1 MKPLRPFVTAA
12 LVLGAFAP
20 LAGAA
25 FAQSSQGAAGPA
37 PAAAAAAPDSSPSN
51 WWLLD
56 ESTDHFPGISAERA
70 YRELLAGMQPRRQV
84 VVAVIDGGS
93 DLEHPDLKAKEWT
106 NAREIPGNGRDDDGD
121 GYVDDVHGWNFIGGK
136 DGRDVNQD
144 TYEVTRVYVAG
155 RARFEAPNADTASTP
170 EVRADY
176 QTWKKAR
183 AELQSKRAE
192 DEQTLQTI
200 QQYSQGM
207 ARIVGILKTAMHADS
222 LTEANVNAFTTV
234 DPTASQAR
242 KVFLTLAAQGITQ
255 AEIEEER
262 KNTATQLQYGLNP
275 DFNPRPIVGDNYAD
289 THERTYGNPDFK
301 GPTADHGTH
310 VAGIIGAVRGNGIG
324 VDGVT
329 PNSVRLMAV
338 RVVPDGDERDK
349 DVANGIRW
357 AVDHGAN
364 VINMSFGK
372 SYSPQKSAV
381 DEAVRYA
388 DAHGVLMVHAAGN
401 DGARLDTFPNFP
413 SRNYLGGGQ
422 ARNWIEVGAVSWKGA
437 DSLVATF
444 SNFGKEEVDVFAPGV
459 DILSTFP
466 DGKYER
472 ISGTSMAAPVVTG
485 VAALLM
491 SYFPDLTA
499 DQVKH
504 VILASAASHATQR
517 VFLPGQSSEVPFG
530 ELSESG
536 GIVNVYA
543 AVQMARQMSH
553 AGATH

>member
-1 MKPLRPFVTAA
+1 MKPLRPFVAAA
-12 LVLGAFAP
+12 LVLGAYLP
-20 LAGAA
+20 LAGTAL
-25 FAQSSQGAAGPA
+25 AQSSQT
-37 PAAAAAAPDSSPSN
+37 AAAAAAPDSSPSN

-56 ESTDHFPGISAERA
+56 EATDHFPGISAERA
-70 YRELLAGMQPRRQV
+70 YRELLAGMQPRRTV
-84 VVAVIDGGS
+84 VVAVVDGGS

-106 NAREIPGNGRDDDGD
+106 NPREVAGNGRDDDGD
-121 GYVDDVHGWNFIGGK
+121 GYVDDVHGWNFIGGR

-155 RARFEAPNADTASTP
+155 RARFEAAGADTASTP
-170 EVRADY
+170 AVRAEY
-176 QTWKKAR
+176 ETWKKAR
-183 AELQSKRAE
+183 AELMSKRAE
-192 DEQTLQTI
+192 AQQTMQTI
-200 QQYSQGM
+200 MTYVTGM
-207 ARIVGILKTAMHADS
+207 GRIVGVLKTAMHADS
-222 LTEANVNAFTTV
+222 LTVENVTAFTTA
-234 DPTASQAR
+234 DPQASQAR
-242 KVFLTLAAQGITQ
+242 KVFLSLAAQGITQ

-262 KNTATQLQYGLNP
+262 KATETQLQYGLNP
-275 DFNPRPIVGDNYAD
+275 DFNPRPIVGDNPAD
-289 THERTYGNPDFK
+289 PTERGYGNPDFK
-301 GPTADHGTH
+301 GPAADHGTH

-329 PNSVRLMAV
+329 PNSVRVMAV
-338 RVVPDGDERDK
+338 RVVPDGDEHDK

-372 SYSPQKSAV
+372 SYSPQKSVV
-381 DEAVRYA
+381 DDAVRYA
-388 DAHGVLMVHAAGN
+388 DAHGVLMIHAAGN

-413 SRNYLGGGQ
+413 SRNYLTGGQ
-422 ARNWIEVGAVSWKGA
+422 AKNWMEVGAVSWKGA

-444 SNFGKEEVDVFAPGV
+444 SNYGREQVDVFAPGV

-466 DGKYER
+466 DGKYQR

-499 DQVKH
+499 EQVKH
-504 VILASAASHATQR
+504 ILMASAASHATQR
-517 VFLPGQSSEVPFG
+517 VFLPGQKEEVPFG
-530 ELSESG
+530 ELSGSG

-553 AGATH
+553 AGASH